1 MLEAS
6 KQVAAVKREKQNAR
20 QAVIYAVSECD
31 QAERQRKN
39 QEATKHSMV
48 TIAEIF
54 ATIAAAK
61 ETNGIE
67 MREQRVKNT
76 ETIADVAQKDLERL
90 QKIAE
95 NVKQESAL
103 SAQRLREK
111 MEHTMKQRSEA
122 QKQILE
128 IPICS
133 GLVLYSKYTRAQTFQ
148 NRLQEY
154 IAKCEE
160 KKYTKA
166 LTFFSLFFRSTL
178 PTAPRSSTNSSRLPW

>member
-1 MLEAS
+1 M
-6 KQVAAVKREKQNAR
+6 
-20 QAVIYAVSECD
+20 SECD
-31 QAERQRKN
+31 LAERQRKN

-48 TIAEIF
+48 TMAEIF
-54 ATIAAAK
+54 ATLAVAK

-111 MEHTMKQRSEA
+111 MEHTMKLRS
-122 QKQILE
+122 Q
-128 IPICS
+128 
-133 GLVLYSKYTRAQTFQ
+133 AQT
-148 NRLQEY
+148 
-154 IAKCEE
+154 
-160 KKYTKA
+160 
-166 LTFFSLFFRSTL
+166 
-178 PTAPRSSTNSSRLPW
+178 NS